1 MPEGKQLKEKDMA
14 AKEAAKLEK
23 QAAKEAAKKEK
34 QAAKEAA
41 KLEKQAKQPEIE
53 AAKLEKQAAKEAAK
67 KEKQAAKEA
76 AKLEKQAAKE
86 AAKQAAGG
94 AKKDNAEKKP
104 AKNNVKPVKK
114 KEKPVKAGKQHAA
127 SVVKKAKGI
136 SIRVQL
142 YLGFLLPVAF
152 IIIVGVV
159 SYSNASSGLVAN
171 YEESARSA
179 VEMTARCLDQGFDSV
194 AAMVTELSNDTI
206 IKGYG
211 LGGYVNN
218 SQQQA
223 ATRNNIRTQILVK
236 QGMNDAVQDIYII
249 PVADEVFVTSKTIKN
264 DNELDS
270 FIDEMV
276 AAGEDYFFKDA
287 FVNWGSEHP
296 YMDTV
301 VGYTAEDYIMYAS
314 RKFSAGSL
322 YGAIVVDVK
331 NEYVLDTLGQLDFG
345 EECQISFTT
354 KEGKTIGINNTIDV
368 SQLDIFQDASVSG
381 ESFVSGYAKV
391 NRVNYFYMITKS
403 STSEALLTV
412 LVPKSYITQKSD
424 SIRLLTIVMVVIA
437 TVIAFIISS
446 LIVRII
452 AKNIKKGVITL
463 GDVAQG
469 NLVLKQEKIAN
480 NEFGKLR
487 LAIVNTAER
496 IKGLVLT
503 VRNMMTEV
511 SSSAEKVSA
520 SSVEMDDM
528 VAKVNADI
536 DEIGNNIEKEDKA
549 INSCHDQMEELS
561 KKIKKVGGNV
571 AETMEGIEST
581 KNSIDNGMEAMA
593 AMASQSERTT
603 AVTDEVRNEVMNLGG
618 KLEEIHAFVDSI
630 ANIAKETNL
639 LSLNASIEAARAGE
653 FGRGFSVV
661 AEEIRKLAD
670 SSAKT
675 AQDIQKEIS
684 EVTASA
690 DSTVVKVKEAQ
701 NIVAMQNKQVQDTVA
716 VFEQM
721 NTFMKQF
728 IESLEM
734 IASDMEEMNGD
745 RKQALTSMREINEI
759 SSQNIEFITN
769 ISTSIEQQMAFAR
782 KLSEEAVVL
791 QQNMEELE
799 GAITTFRLE

>member
-23 QAAKEAAKKEK
+23 QAAKEAAKKER

-76 AKLEKQAAKE
+76 VRLKKQAAKE
-86 AAKQAAGG
+86 AAKQPDKIA
-94 AKKDNAEKKP
+94 N
-104 AKNNVKPVKK
+104 KPVKK
-114 KEKPVKAGKQHAA
+114 KTKPVESKKIK
-127 SVVKKAKGI
+127 STSSIKKAKGI

-142 YLGFLLPVAF
+142 YIGFLLPVAF

-179 VEMTARCLDQGFDSV
+179 VEMTARCLDQGFASIST
-194 AAMVTELSNDTI
+194 MVTELSNDTSV
-206 IKGYG
+206 KGYG
-211 LGGYVNN
+211 LGGYSDNTQQESAVKVNI
-218 SQQQA
+218 
-223 ATRNNIRTQILVK
+223 NNTVLVK
-236 QGMNDAVQDIYII
+236 QGMNDAVKEIYIL
-249 PVADEVFVTSKTIKN
+249 PVEEVALITTKTLK
-264 DNELDS
+264 DNSEIDS
-270 FIDEMV
+270 FITEMV
-276 AAGEDYFFKDA
+276 AAGEDEYFTDSFIH
-287 FVNWGSEHP
+287 WGSEHAFL
-296 YMDTV
+296 DTK
-301 VGYTAEDYIMYAS
+301 VGNTVDDYILYAS
-314 RKFSAGSL
+314 RKFNSGAL
-322 YGAIVVDVK
+322 YGAVIVDVK
-331 NEYVLDTLGQLDFG
+331 NEYVLDILSELDFG
-345 EECQISFTT
+345 SESRISFTT
-354 KEGKTIGINNTIDV
+354 KEGKTIGINNMVDV
-368 SQLDIFQDASVSG
+368 TGLDVFQAATESE
-381 ESFVSGYAKV
+381 ESFISGYTKV
-391 NRVNYFYMITKS
+391 DRVNYFYMIAKS
-403 STSEALLTV
+403 QESGAFLTV

-437 TVIAFIISS
+437 TVIAFVISS

-452 AKNIKKGVITL
+452 AKNIKKGVVTL
-463 GDVAQG
+463 SDVAQG
-469 NLVLKQEKIAN
+469 NLVLKHEKIAN

-487 LAIVNTAER
+487 MAIINTADR

-511 SSSAEKVSA
+511 SSSAEKVSV

-549 INSCHDQMEELS
+549 INYCHDQMEELS

-701 NIVAMQNKQVQDTVA
+701 NIVAMQNKQVRDTVA

-759 SSQNIEFITN
+759 SSQNIEFIAN
-769 ISTSIEQQMAFAR
+769 ISTSIEQQMAFAK